1 VLVIGEQ
8 DILQGV
14 SFEDV
19 MKTIEEAM
27 LLYEK
32 KDFLMPARSHIN
44 YNDNT
49 LLLMPCFTGEA
60 FGTKL
65 VTVFPS
71 NSVNNAPVTN
81 GVMILNDGATGN
93 PVALING
100 RVLTAIRTAAVG
112 GTGIRCLT
120 PETVSRVGVIGAGM
134 QGYYQALF
142 ACSARPVTDIYVYDM
157 VTERILEFIDKLSR
171 SLTGIRLHQ
180 VSAPEELLEASEVVI
195 TATTSE
201 KPVLPNEKHLLEGKH
216 FIGIGSFKPNMR
228 EYPEAL
234 FSILEQVFV
243 DTEHALEETGD
254 LLVPIE
260 KHWIKENQVQTLG
273 SILIDAQDKTKMMKN
288 TTFFKSVGMAL
299 FDLCVSTFIYH
310 KEKEKGLGQEIA
322 L

>member
-14 SFEDV
+14 SFEEV

-44 YNDNT
+44 YYDNT
-49 LLLMPCFTGEA
+49 LLLMPCFTREA

-65 VTVFPS
+65 VTVFPG
-71 NSVNNAPVTN
+71 NSGNNAPVTN

-120 PETVSRVGVIGAGM
+120 PETVSRVGVIGAGV

-142 ACSARPVTDIYVYDM
+142 ACSARPVTDIFVYDM
-157 VTERILEFIDKLSR
+157 VPERILECIDKLSR
-171 SLTGIRLHQ
+171 SSQKPSCTVTLSKSLISFSFPAMSKRNPQ
-180 VSAPEELLEASEVVI
+180 I
-195 TATTSE
+195 CQTATCFLNIF
-201 KPVLPNEKHLLEGKH
+201 P
-216 FIGIGSFKPNMR
+216 
-228 EYPEAL
+228 
-234 FSILEQVFV
+234 
-243 DTEHALEETGD
+243 
-254 LLVPIE
+254 
-260 KHWIKENQVQTLG
+260 
-273 SILIDAQDKTKMMKN
+273 
-288 TTFFKSVGMAL
+288 
-299 FDLCVSTFIYH
+299 
-310 KEKEKGLGQEIA
+310 
-322 L
+322 